1 MPAFDPTNLTAY
13 NEGLYTFQ
21 AGAELETVP
30 AARVG
35 AVAIVASRHDVVK
48 W

>member
-13 NEGLYTFQ
+13 NEGLYTFE
-21 AGAELETVP
+21 AP

-35 AVAIVASRHDVVK
+35 AVEQVVMT